1 MANEITLNPSEQ
13 VEGEFSAEELDSLA
27 VGEKL
32 AEHEQQLLAG
42 KYQSAEELERGYLE
56 LQKRLSSQS
65 NDDTPT
71 EQATEEPEEQEQSEE
86 VDADLFDTIM
96 ESYRTGEWD
105 ESIVDTVSKMD
116 PIDVANMFLEKQ
128 GEVQQGELATQED
141 IDQIQESVGGMESY
155 RNMIQW
161 AGQNLSEN
169 EIAMYDAAMDKGD
182 PLTMFFAAQAL
193 NARYQDA
200 IGYDGEMLTGSAP
213 RNTRDAFRSQAELVA
228 AMSDPRYDKDPAYRQ
243 DIAEKLER
251 SNLQF

>member
-27 VGEKL
+27 VGERL

-42 KYQSAEELERGYLE
+42 KYKSAEELERGYLE

-65 NDDTPT
+65 NEETPT
-71 EQATEEPEEQEQSEE
+71 EQATEEPVEEEAEAE
-86 VDADLFDTIM
+86 AGGDLFETIM

-105 ESIVDTVSKMD
+105 ESVVEEVSKMD

-128 GEVQQGELATQED
+128 GEAQQGVVATQED
-141 IDQIQESVGGMESY
+141 VAQIQESVGGMDSY
-155 RNMIQW
+155 QNMIQW
-161 AGQNLSEN
+161 ASQNLSED
-169 EIAMYDAAMDKGD
+169 EIAMYDRVMDAGD
-182 PLTMFFAAQAL
+182 PYGMFFAAQAL

-200 IGYDGEMLTGSAP
+200 IGYDGEMLTGTAP
-213 RNTRDAFRSQAELVA
+213 RNTADAFRSQAELVA

>member
-27 VGEKL
+27 VGERL
-32 AEHEQQLLAG
+32 AEQEQQLLAG

-65 NDDTPT
+65 TEETPT
-71 EQATEEPEEQEQSEE
+71 EQATEEPEEQEEEEE
-86 VDADLFDTIM
+86 VEVDGDLFDTIM

-105 ESIVDTVSKMD
+105 ESIVDEVSKMD

-128 GEVQQGELATQED
+128 GEVQQAEVATQED
-141 IDQIQESVGGMESY
+141 VEQIQESVGGMDSY
-155 RNMIQW
+155 QNMIQW

-169 EIAMYDAAMDKGD
+169 EIALYDAAMDKGD

-193 NARYQDA
+193 NSRYQDA

-213 RNTRDAFRSQAELVA
+213 RNTADVFRSQAELVA

-243 DIAEKLER
+243 DIADKLAV
-251 SNLQF
+251 SNI